1 MTPMR
6 SLLALLVLA
15 SAPSLAQIYKTT
27 DAEGNVVFT
36 DSPPGGTASEQVD
49 LQPTNTVAPPQP
61 LPRVTPREVERQP
74 AAPAMPR
81 ATITA
86 PANETTIPMGGGNF
100 TVSATVDPGLSG
112 GQGLQLVIDGEPEG
126 EVQPNATWHLM
137 NVFRG
142 AHDLVVQVVDSDGK
156 VLSSSDPV
164 RVYVLRPGLN

>member
-1 MTPMR
+1 MTPLR
-6 SLLALLVLA
+6 NLLVILVLA
-15 SAPSLAQIYKTT
+15 SAPSLAQIYKST
-27 DAEGNVVFT
+27 DADGNVVFT
-36 DSPPGGTASEQVD
+36 DTPPDHTTSEQVD
-49 LQPTNTVAPPQP
+49 LKPTNTLAPP
-61 LPRVTPREVERQP
+61 P
-74 AAPAMPR
+74 AAPASSPGKPGPTLAAPPAPQ
-81 ATITA
+81 ATITE

-112 GQGLQLVIDGEPEG
+112 GQGLQLLIDGKPEG

-156 VLSSSDPV
+156 ALSSSEPV